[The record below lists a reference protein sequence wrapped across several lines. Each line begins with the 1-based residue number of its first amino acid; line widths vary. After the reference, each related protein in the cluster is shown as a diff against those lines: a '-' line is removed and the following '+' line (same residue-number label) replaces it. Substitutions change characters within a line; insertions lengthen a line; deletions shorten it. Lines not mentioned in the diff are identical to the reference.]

1 MNIVLVDVLY
11 GLTKTSDV
19 YSYEINPFNKTATYP
34 EMGNDTY
41 STVGFDLELKRHY
54 TKHVLNF
61 YLPSLL
67 FVVASWMSFLIPPD
81 AIPGR
86 MSLLI
91 TLLLTQISLF
101 STVSQIQPPT
111 KYPTA
116 LEIWILFCLILIF
129 LALLAY
135 AYLLLRMR
143 CQAWSRGKSRALI
156 KPASPIIQRGQ
167 IKETPAIAAQQKIQ
181 NYSQLD
187 MIFLPC
193 FPLLFLLFNLIY
205 WPIIATE
212 THLSLHQW

>member
-1 MNIVLVDVLY
+1 MDVIY

-41 STVGFDLELKRHY
+41 STVGFDLELKRDF
-54 TKHVLNF
+54 TKHLLNF

-116 LEIWILFCLILIF
+116 LEIWILFCLISIF

-143 CQAWSRGKSRALI
+143 CQAWSREKSQTLV
-156 KPASPIIQRGQ
+156 KPSSPIIQGRQ
-167 IKETPAIAAQQKIQ
+167 TKENPAIGAQQKTK
-181 NYSQLD
+181 NYSHMD

-193 FPLLFLLFNLIY
+193 FPLVFLLLPRYIWVKY
-205 WPIIATE
+205 P
-212 THLSLHQW
+212 